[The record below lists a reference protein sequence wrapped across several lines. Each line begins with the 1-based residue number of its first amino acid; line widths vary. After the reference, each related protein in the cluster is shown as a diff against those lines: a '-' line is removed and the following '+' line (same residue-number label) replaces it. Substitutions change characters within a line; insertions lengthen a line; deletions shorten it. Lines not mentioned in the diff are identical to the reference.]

1 MNAPVDVHTCIYKQ
15 ITLRLVL
22 VRSDLRGHEEAPM
35 QPNIEWIELGFHKAT
50 VLVALGLVACLG
62 LTLLPLEIRRAL
74 KEGRSLITGR
84 PRQ

>member
-1 MNAPVDVHTCIYKQ
+1 MWVEIF
-15 ITLRLVL
+15 I
-22 VRSDLRGHEEAPM
+22 
-35 QPNIEWIELGFHKAT
+35 HKAT
-50 VLVALGLVACLG
+50 VLVALGLVGCLC